1 MAYNLNAANWR
12 GIPRA
17 TGSAYAPSDYTA
29 SEIDP
34 QEETWDEWER
44 ESQYDSDPKCLFCPD
59 VFDLPEDA
67 FHHCKEVHGFDFL
80 AVKRSLGLDFYKC
93 IRMINYIRKQV
104 VLKPDLAST
113 KEFTLTGQEE
123 FWEDDE
129 LLQPVM
135 EDDALLFAFEE
146 LEIADD
152 DQLEEEEEQH
162 KALTQ
167 RKFDFS
173 TIKPT
178 TELENQLLQML
189 KNSSERSSQ
198 LQEQFE
204 EYKKMVKSTFLAN
217 IIDDTRS
224 ERSMSVMSV
233 RTDNTQKFKDDPGNY
248 YFESYAH
255 NEIHEQMLKD
265 KARTEAYRDFM
276 YENKDVFKDKI
287 VLDVGCGTGILSMFA
302 AKSGAK
308 KVFAVD
314 NSNIVEKAQANVKE
328 NGFDQIITVIRGK
341 VEEIQLPV
349 SRVDIIVSEWMGYFL
364 LFEAMLDSVLVAR
377 NRWLAPNGIMAPSHT
392 RILMAAL
399 DDEDLKNDRYNFWD
413 DVYGF
418 KMSAMKQ
425 PVLNEAIVDF
435 IKPHTVISTTAT
447 LKDLY
452 LQQIVT
458 KQLDFSN
465 KFEIEITRDGTVY
478 AFGGWFDT
486 WFTRDGHPIPLSQQA
501 QKVQG
506 ETFLTTSPF
515 GEDTHWKQT
524 TFVLQKP
531 IEVKRGTKIHG
542 VFTCHKGI
550 ENIRELE
557 CSIQY
562 SVGESTDVTIQNF
575 TLRS

>member
-1 MAYNLNAANWR
+1 MAYRVNASNWALPGR
-12 GIPRA
+12 SA
-17 TGSAYAPSDYTA
+17 GSAYAASEYTA
-29 SEIDP
+29 SELDP
-34 QEETWDEWER
+34 NEQENWDDWER
-44 ESQYDSDPKCLFCPD
+44 EDQYDAEPKCLFCAET
-59 VFDLPEDA
+59 FELPEDA
-67 FHHCKEVHGFDFL
+67 FQHCQQVHGFDFL

-104 VLKPDLAST
+104 QLKPDLANT
-113 KEFTLTGQEE
+113 KEFKLTGEE
-123 FWEDDE
+123 DFWEDDE

-152 DQLEEEEEQH
+152 IPEDMTEKEAQVDLSNIH
-162 KALTQ
+162 
-167 RKFDFS
+167 
-173 TIKPT
+173 PT
-178 TELENQLLQML
+178 TELEKKLLAML
-189 KNSSERSSQ
+189 HSADERYSELKS
-198 LQEQFE
+198 QFE
-204 EYKKMVKSTFLAN
+204 NYQTMVKKTFLDN

-224 ERSMSVMSV
+224 ERSMSVVSV
-233 RTDNTQKFKDDPGNY
+233 RTGTGKALEDEGNY

-302 AKSGAK
+302 AKAGAK
-308 KVFAVD
+308 QVFAVD
-314 NSNIVEKAQANVKE
+314 NSNIVQKAEANIKE
-328 NGFDQIITVIRGK
+328 NGLDNIITVIRGK
-341 VEEIQLPV
+341 VEEISLPV
-349 SRVDIIVSEWMGYFL
+349 AQVDIIVSEWMGYFL
-364 LFEAMLDSVLVAR
+364 LFEAMLDSVLNAR
-377 NRWLAPNGIMAPSHT
+377 NKWLAPNGIMAPSHT

-418 KMSAMKQ
+418 KMSAMKG
-425 PVLNEAIVDF
+425 PVINEALVDF
-435 IKPHTVISTTAT
+435 IKPHCVMSTVAT

-458 KQLDFSN
+458 RQLDF
-465 KFEIEITRDGTVY
+465 KTPFEIEATRDSTVY

-486 WFTRDGHPIPLSQQA
+486 WFTRDGHPIPLSQEA
-501 QKVQG
+501 QHVNG
-506 ETFLTTSPF
+506 ETYLTTSPF

-524 TFVLQKP
+524 TFVLEKP
-531 IEVKRGTKIHG
+531 IPMKRGSKIRG
-542 VFTCHKGI
+542 IFTCHKGTT
-550 ENIRELE
+550 NPRELE
-557 CSIQY
+557 CEIQY
-562 SVGESTDVTIQNF
+562 SIDDSSELHIQSY

>member
-1 MAYNLNAANWR
+1 MAYNLNTTHWR
-12 GIPRA
+12 GIPRSS
-17 TGSAYAPSDYTA
+17 GSAYAPSEYTA

-34 QEETWDEWER
+34 KEEEDWDDWER
-44 ESQYDSDPKCLFCPD
+44 ESQYDADPKCLFCSD
-59 VFDLPEDA
+59 VFELPEDA
-67 FHHCKEVHGFDFL
+67 FHHCKETHGFDFL

-104 VLKPDLAST
+104 LLKPDLANT
-113 KEFTLTGQEE
+113 KEFSLTGSED
-123 FWEDDE
+123 FWDDDE
-129 LLQPVM
+129 LLQPVL

-146 LEIADD
+146 LEVADD
-152 DQLEEEEEQH
+152 EEIQEDENRNRTTD
-162 KALTQ
+162 AVDLTG
-167 RKFDFS
+167 
-173 TIKPT
+173 IKPT
-178 TELENQLLQML
+178 TELEQQLLQLL
-189 KNSSERSSQ
+189 KNSSERGKQ
-198 LQEQFE
+198 LQQQFE
-204 EYKKMVKSTFLAN
+204 EYKTMVKSTFLAN

-233 RTDNTQKFKDDPGNY
+233 RTGGIPKANEDVGNY
-248 YFESYAH
+248 YFEGYAH
-255 NEIHEQMLKD
+255 NDIHEQMLKD

-276 YENKDVFKDKI
+276 YENKDVFKDKT

-302 AKSGAK
+302 AKAGAK

-314 NSNIVEKAQANVKE
+314 NSNIVEKARANIKE
-328 NGFDQIITVIRGK
+328 NGLDDIITVIRGK

-349 SRVDIIVSEWMGYFL
+349 STVDIIVSEWMGYFL

-392 RILMAAL
+392 RILLAAL
-399 DDEDLKNDRYNFWD
+399 DDEDLKNDKFNFWD

-425 PVLNEAIVDF
+425 PVLNEAMVDF

-452 LQQIVT
+452 LQQIVV
-458 KQLDFSN
+458 KQLDFST
-465 KFEIEITRDGTVY
+465 KFEIEISRDGTVY

-501 QKVQG
+501 QKVEG

-524 TFVLQKP
+524 IFVLEKP
-531 IEVKRGTKIHG
+531 IQVKRGTKIHG
-542 VFTCHKGI
+542 VFTCHKGS

-557 CSIQY
+557 CGLQY
-562 SVGESTDVTIQNF
+562 SVGTSSEICIQNF
-575 TLRS
+575 TLHS